1 MIKVT
6 ILYPRSGGTFFD
18 LNYYIDSHMKLV
30 RETLK
35 PFGLQT
41 AEVDAGFD
49 EKTSPFFAIGHL
61 LFNTLGEYETGFSAK
76 GHELLSDIPNYTDVE
91 PVVQVS
97 KSRKIT

>member
-6 ILYPRSGGTFFD
+6 ILYPRTGGTFFNLD
-18 LNYYIDSHMKLV
+18 YYIDNHMALV
-30 RETLK
+30 RNTLK
-35 PFGLQT
+35 PFGLQA

-61 LFNTLGEYETGFSAK
+61 LFNSLAEYETGFSAK
-76 GHELLSDIPNYTDVE
+76 GHELLADIPNYTDIE

-97 KSRKIT
+97 ESRKTV